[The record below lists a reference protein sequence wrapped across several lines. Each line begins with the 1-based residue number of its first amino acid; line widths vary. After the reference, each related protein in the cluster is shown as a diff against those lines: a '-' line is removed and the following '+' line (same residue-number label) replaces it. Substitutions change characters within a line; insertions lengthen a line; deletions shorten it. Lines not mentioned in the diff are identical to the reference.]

1 MSESIKVCLECI
13 NDEYPCAVCIRE
25 TAALFAKPPSSEG
38 SDDGRLRVE
47 QWVPNQAIV
56 DIEVDDENGFEEVI
70 VKKEKEEVAGG
81 KAEEKEKKTKGE
93 KNL

>member
-1 MSESIKVCLECI
+1 MSEYMSVCLACI
-13 NDEYPCAVCIRE
+13 NDDVPCAVCIRE

-56 DIEVDDENGFEEVI
+56 DIEVDDEEFEEVI